1 PKEEEA
7 VELIKNAVTA
17 MRGLRNDMRFYW
29 ERVEASRN
37 FANKVWNASRFIMM
51 NMEQMGADGQ
61 VKEVPA
67 STLTDADRWILSKV
81 NGLTKA
87 VTENME
93 NFDLG
98 IAVGKI
104 YDFIWEEFCDWYIE
118 MVKPRLYGDDM
129 TSKKA
134 AIWTLR
140 TVLATSLKLL
150 HPYMP
155 FITEQVYRTL
165 KDAEGELKDDTS
177 IMVSDWPV
185 YDEAYDFPKEEEAV
199 ELIKNA
205 VTALRGLR
213 NDLTVPPSRKAKV
226 YVVSEQQHV
235 RDIFEGSM
243 LFFATLGSASEVLIQ
258 STKDGIDPDA
268 VSVVIPNATVYMPF
282 ADLVD
287 IEKEVER
294 LTKEQA
300 RLEGEVKRSTGM
312 LSNERF
318 LSKAP
323 EVKIAEEKDKL
334 AKYEAMLAQVKE
346 RLGHLKK

>member
-1 PKEEEA
+1 
-7 VELIKNAVTA
+7 
-17 MRGLRNDMRFYW
+17 
-29 ERVEASRN
+29 
-37 FANKVWNASRFIMM
+37 
-51 NMEQMGADGQ
+51 
-61 VKEVPA
+61 
-67 STLTDADRWILSKV
+67 
-81 NGLTKA
+81 
-87 VTENME
+87 
-93 NFDLG
+93 
-98 IAVGKI
+98 
-104 YDFIWEEFCDWYIE
+104 
-118 MVKPRLYGDDM
+118 MVKPRLYGEDM

-140 TVLATSLKLL
+140 TVLTTSLKLL

-165 KDAEGELKDDTS
+165 KDAEGELKEDTS

-185 YDEAYDFPKEEEAV
+185 FDEAYDFPKEEEAV
-199 ELIKNA
+199 ELIKTA
-205 VTALRGLR
+205 VTAMRGLR
-213 NDLTVPPSRKAKV
+213 NDMNVPPSRKAKV

-235 RDIFEGSM
+235 RDIFEGSK
-243 LFFATLGSASEVLIQ
+243 LFFMALGSASEVLIQ
-258 STKDGIDPDA
+258 STKDGIDADA

-287 IEKEVER
+287 IEKETER
-294 LTKEQA
+294 LTKELA

-323 EVKIAEEKDKL
+323 EAKIAEEKDKL

-346 RLGHLKK
+346 RLAHLKK